1 MKYKNIKTFI
11 PALLFA
17 LGLSFSSCVNDL
29 NVTPIDPSV
38 TQTFNQDQVFAKIYS
53 SLAITGQTAPS
64 GDPDVVGVDEGFSA
78 FYRSI
83 WNVNELTTD
92 EALWAWNDTGIPE
105 LQYNSW
111 SSSNLLL
118 KGLYGRLY
126 FNITLCNHFLEQTA
140 GKDDA
145 VTKKQRAETRFMR
158 ALNYFYLLDMFD
170 NVPFTE
176 TVTLQAAA
184 KPIKRIDLFKYVDSE
199 LAACE
204 PDMYQVGEAKPYYR
218 VNVVANWL
226 LRSRLFLNAQVYT
239 GTAKWDSAAIY
250 AAKVIGTD
258 AGMPSSGYS
267 LCPTYRQLFMGD
279 NAGVLDGS
287 AVNKAPN
294 EIIFPIAQDGIQTVN
309 WGGSE
314 FLIAAT
320 HSPDMPGWGISSQ
333 WSCARARAALVKK
346 FFPGS
351 VAFSDN
357 NDLTT
362 AKAPYASQKDARAL
376 FLKGGVIIKSK
387 LDPTKDSINTI
398 LRTMGIISNTFT
410 QGYSVIKF
418 SNLRAD
424 GGKTHDTSWPDMD
437 IPFMRQ
443 AEAYLTYAEAVYNGA
458 APSGG
463 LTAVGAINILRTRA
477 GKTVALTTLSKQN
490 IIDEW
495 AREFFFEGRR
505 RMDLIRFGQYGGQTS
520 YIWDWENGVAAG
532 AGFDAKYNIF
542 PIPATDV
549 NANPNLT
556 PTPGY

>member
-1 MKYKNIKTFI
+1 M
-11 PALLFA
+11 PALFIA
-17 LGLSFSSCVNDL
+17 LAISMNSCVDDL

-38 TQTFNQDQVFAKIYS
+38 TQTFDQDQVFTKIYS
-53 SLAITGQTAPS
+53 SLALTGQSAPD
-64 GDPDVVGVDEGFSA
+64 GDPDVKGVDEGFSA
-78 FYRSI
+78 FYRSL

-126 FNITLCNHFLEQTA
+126 FNVTLCNHFLELTV

-145 VTKKQRAETRFMR
+145 ITKKQRAETRFMR

-176 TVTLQAAA
+176 TVTLKNYAF
-184 KPIKRIDLFKYVDSE
+184 PIKRTDLFTYVNSE
-199 LAACE
+199 LAAIE
-204 PDMYQVGEAKPYYR
+204 KDMFQDNETKPYYR

-226 LRSRLFLNAQVYT
+226 LRSRLFLNSEVYT
-239 GTAKWDSAAIY
+239 KVYNKAYMDSAAIY
-250 AAKVIGTD
+250 AAKVIG
-258 AGMPSSGYS
+258 SSYS
-267 LCPTYRQLFMGD
+267 LCPTYRHLFMAD
-279 NAGVLDGS
+279 NAGAIDGNS
-287 AVNKAPN
+287 LNKAPN
-294 EIIFPIAQDGIQTVN
+294 EIIFPIAQDGKQTKN

-320 HSPDMPGWGISSQ
+320 RSGDMPTSGISAS
-333 WSCARARAALVKK
+333 WSCARARASLVKK
-346 FFPGS
+346 FFPGNA
-351 VAFSDN
+351 VFTDN

-362 AKAPYASQKDARAL
+362 AKSPTLSVKDSRAL

-398 LRTMGIISNTFT
+398 ARTMGIINNTFT

-418 SNLRAD
+418 TNLRAD
-424 GGKTHDTSWPDMD
+424 GAKASDNVWTDMD
-437 IPFMRQ
+437 IPFMRK
-443 AEAYLTYAEAVYNGA
+443 AEAYLTYAEAVTRGGA
-458 APSGG
+458 IPSGG
-463 LTAVGAINILRTRA
+463 TSAIEAINVLRRRA
-477 GKTVALTTLSKQN
+477 GKTADLTGTLSLQN

-505 RMDLIRFGQYGGQTS
+505 RMDLIRFGQYGGTGTG
-520 YIWDWENGVAAG
+520 YTWDWKNGIDVG
-532 AGFDAKYNIF
+532 ADFDVKYNIF
-542 PIPATDV
+542 PIPSTDV

-556 PTPGY
+556 TTPGY

>member
-1 MKYKNIKTFI
+1 MKYKNTKIII
-11 PALLFA
+11 PVVSFA
-17 LGLSFSSCVNDL
+17 LALSMVSCVNDL

-38 TQTFNQDQVFAKIYS
+38 TQTFNQEQVFTKIYS
-53 SLAITGQTAPS
+53 SLAVTGQKAPS

-83 WNVNELTTD
+83 WNVNELTSD
-92 EALWAWNDTGIPE
+92 EAMWAFNDTGIPE
-105 LQYNSW
+105 LQYNNWTSA
-111 SSSNLLL
+111 NLLL

-126 FNITLCNHFLEQTA
+126 FNVTLCNDFLALTA

-145 VTKKQRAETRFMR
+145 ITKKQRAETRFMR

-170 NVPFTE
+170 NIPFTE
-176 TVTLQAAA
+176 IVTLLQTPAF
-184 KPIKRIDLFKYVDSE
+184 PIKRAALFTYVDTE

-204 PDMYQVGEAKPYYR
+204 PDMYQPGEAKPYYR

-250 AAKVIGTD
+250 AAKVID
-258 AGMPSSGYS
+258 PSSGYS

-279 NAGVLDGS
+279 NAGALDGS
-287 AVNKAPN
+287 TVNMAPN
-294 EIIFPIAQDGIQTVN
+294 EIIFPIAQDGVQTIN
-309 WGGSE
+309 YGGSD

-320 HSPDMPGWGISSQ
+320 HYPDMPGWGISTQ
-333 WSCARARAALVKK
+333 WGCARARAYLVKK
-346 FFPGS
+346 FFPGNA
-351 VAFSDN
+351 VFSNN

-362 AKAPYASQKDARAL
+362 AKAPTLSVKDSRAL
-376 FLKGGVIIKSK
+376 FLKGGVIIKKKDGSA
-387 LDPTKDSINTI
+387 DSINTAVRS
-398 LRTMGIISNTFT
+398 LGIIPNTFT

-424 GGKTHDTSWPDMD
+424 GGKTHDTTWPDMD

-443 AEAYLTYAEAVYNGA
+443 AEAYLTYAEAVFNGA
-458 APSGG
+458 TPING

-477 GKTVALTTLSKQN
+477 ETIPLTSVSKQD

-505 RMDLIRFGQYGGQTS
+505 RMDLIRFGQYGGATG
-520 YIWDWENGVAAG
+520 YEWDWKNGVAAG
-532 AGFDAKYNIF
+532 SDFDVKYNIF

>member
-1 MKYKNIKTFI
+1 MC
-11 PALLFA
+11 FA
-17 LGLSFSSCVNDL
+17 LAISMFSCVDDL

-38 TQTFNQDQVFAKIYS
+38 TQTFNQDQVFTKIYS
-53 SLAITGQTAPS
+53 SLAATGQKAPD
-64 GDPDVVGVDEGFSA
+64 GDPDVKGVDEGFSA

-92 EALWAWNDTGIPE
+92 ESLWAFNDTGIPE
-105 LQYNSW
+105 LQYSNWTSA
-111 SSSNLLL
+111 NLLL

-126 FNITLCNHFLEQTA
+126 FNITLCNHFLEQTV

-145 VTKKQRAETRFMR
+145 ITKKQRAETRFMR
-158 ALNYFYLLDMFD
+158 ALNYFYLLDMFE
-170 NVPFTE
+170 NVPFME
-176 TVTLQAAA
+176 TVTLQASAF
-184 KPIKRIDLFKYVDSE
+184 PIKRTDLFTYVDTE

-204 PDMYQVGEAKPYYR
+204 KDMYQAGEAKPYYR

-226 LRSRLFLNAQVYT
+226 LRSRLFLNAEVYT

-250 AAKVIGTD
+250 AAKVID
-258 AGMPSSGYS
+258 PSSGYS

-287 AVNKAPN
+287 TVNMAPN
-294 EIIFPIAQDGIQTVN
+294 EIIFPIAQDGIQTKN

-314 FLIAAT
+314 FLIASI
-320 HSPDMPGWGISSQ
+320 HSPDMPSSGISVQ
-333 WSCARARAALVKK
+333 WSCARARATLVKK
-346 FFPGS
+346 FFPGNA
-351 VAFSDN
+351 VFTDN

-362 AKAPYASQKDARAL
+362 AKAPTLSVKDSRAL
-376 FLKGGVIIKSK
+376 FLKGGVIIKKKDGSA
-387 LDPTKDSINTI
+387 DSINTAT
-398 LRTMGIISNTFT
+398 RTMGIISNTFT

-424 GGKTHDTSWPDMD
+424 GGKTHDTQWPDMD
-437 IPFMRQ
+437 IPFMRK

-458 APSGG
+458 SPINGS
-463 LTAVGAINILRTRA
+463 AVNAINILRSRA
-477 GKTVALTTLSKQN
+477 GKTTALTSLTKQN

-505 RMDLIRFGQYGGQTS
+505 RMDLIRFGQYGGIGTG
-520 YIWDWENGVAAG
+520 YTWDWKNGIAAG
-532 AGFDAKYNIF
+532 ADIDAKYNIF
-542 PIPATDV
+542 PIPSTDL